1 MSKGAYVLYR
11 WEAKKQTKAEIR
23 RLSFDEF
30 LNNIPLTKEA
40 TNETID
46 TISNTRSW
54 DRKMDLQ
61 QNTNENIKFLVSEI
75 VTKLKMVNVEAIK
88 LESLSDERYEDLVDI
103 YHLVQSKN
111 QFSPN
116 EMQALVEE
124 LGNLRK

>member
-1 MSKGAYVLYR
+1 M
-11 WEAKKQTKAEIR
+11 
-23 RLSFDEF
+23 
-30 LNNIPLTKEA
+30 TKEA